1 MPARTPEERAL
12 VARIASKSRW
22 GKEPDRVAATEAMR
36 RGRRAKYAEQVL
48 RECPGLSGDELER
61 RIDDL
66 RDADMLRMSL
76 RSKQLRRKAAEQ
88 LAAAEAA
95 EAALADMQGGAA

>member
-12 VARIASKSRW
+12 VARIASRSRW

-36 RGRRAKYAEQVL
+36 RGRRAKYEAEVL
-48 RECPGLSGDELER
+48 EACPGLSGDELER

-66 RDADMLRMSL
+66 RNADMLRMSL

-88 LAAAEAA
+88 LADAEAA
-95 EAALADMQGGAA
+95 EAELADMQGGAA